1 MGHTEIFSQFVGRKT
16 ELELLKRRLT
26 DLKEGYRQNL
36 ALLGN
41 PFMGKSLMLQYFLY
55 NLDDEDVTA
64 IYVDF
69 ENKDFH
75 YIFPKFIG
83 SLLYSYAKNH
93 KLPLHED
100 VSLLIESTKKSIP
113 LTTDVIK
120 KLMQE
125 FEKGKYED
133 CFLGLMLLPE
143 IFTNETGKFCVLIL
157 DEFQNLQDLLG
168 ESAFQ
173 ELGKKIMTQKR
184 CLYILSSSYPLL
196 AKKILSEKLSLLFGN
211 FETILLEA
219 FDPQICQVFI
229 DTSLKERRIGAQLR
243 NFIIDF
249 TAGYPLYLQLI
260 SQEMLSLS
268 AVHNQNEIYMPI
280 VSQSIE
286 NTLFNRWGVISRH
299 FELMIND
306 LCAGKNNKV
315 MTDLLMALAN
325 GRHKTEDIIEEV
337 SAGKNIIKQ
346 KITKFLEVGVLV
358 KNGNYFYIKDKLFR
372 YWIKF
377 VYQRRLKD
385 VEFSPDKARRQF
397 KEELNRAIETFKQT
411 SRQDFPTRIMELL
424 NCFENEALDL
434 NGRTYKLPN
443 FRHLESIKI
452 KDESNLNLDVIKAT
466 TDEDVWFIILKKE
479 NFYENDV
486 NMVLQEMKRLGQRP
500 QRCVV
505 ISLAALD
512 ENARLKALQERFWI
526 WNEDELNTLL
536 TLFDK
541 PYILR

>member
-1 MGHTEIFSQFVGRKT
+1 MPHTEIFSQFVGRKM
-16 ELELLKRRLT
+16 EIELLKRRLT

-41 PFMGKSLMLQYFLY
+41 PCMGKSLLLQYFLY

-93 KLPLHED
+93 KLPLHD
-100 VSLLIESTKKSIP
+100 DISLLIESTKKTLP
-113 LTTDVIK
+113 HTTDVIK

-143 IFTNETGKFCVLIL
+143 IFTNETGKFCVLVL
-157 DEFQNLQDLLG
+157 DEFQNLEELLG

-211 FETILLEA
+211 FETIFVDA
-219 FDPQICQVFI
+219 FDPAVCQTYI
-229 DTSLKERRIGAQLR
+229 DLALKEKKIGAQLR
-243 NFIIDF
+243 NFLIDF
-249 TAGYPLYLQLI
+249 TGGYPLYLQLV
-260 SQEMLSLS
+260 SHEMISLS
-268 AVHNQNEIYMPI
+268 ALHNQTEIYMPI
-280 VSQSIE
+280 LTQSIE
-286 NTLFNRWGVISRH
+286 NTIFNRWGVISRH
-299 FELMIND
+299 FELVIND
-306 LCAGKNNKV
+306 LCAGKNNRIV
-315 MTDLLMALAN
+315 TDLLMSMAN
-325 GRHKTEDIIEEV
+325 GRHKIEDILEEV
-337 SAGKNIIKQ
+337 KASKNLIRQ
-346 KITKFLEVGVLV
+346 KITKLLEVGVLV

-377 VYQRRLKD
+377 VYQPRLKD
-385 VEFSPDKARRQF
+385 VEFAPDKARRQF
-397 KEELNRAIETFKQT
+397 KEELNRAVENFKQA
-411 SRQDFPTRIMELL
+411 SRQDFTSRIIDLL
-424 NCFENEALDL
+424 HCFENEALDL
-434 NGRTYKLPN
+434 NGRTYKLPSFSN
-443 FRHLESIKI
+443 LEAIKI
-452 KDESNLNLDVIKAT
+452 KNESNVNLDVIKAST
-466 TDEDVWFIILKKE
+466 PDDLWFIILKKE

-486 NMVLQEMKRLGQRP
+486 NLILSEMKRLGQKP
-500 QRCVV
+500 QRCLV
-505 ISLAALD
+505 ISLTNLD